1 MQTLHFMLTSNNS
14 DNIVQIKDDSTK
26 AHGLFYSGLCQELRT
41 GGMNEVMLVRDRE
54 VRNFLYFKVNSLI
67 IYREQ

>member
-14 DNIVQIKDDSTK
+14 DNIVQIKYDSTK
-26 AHGLFYSGLCQELRT
+26 AHGLLYSGLCQKLGT
-41 GGMNEVMLVRDRE
+41 GGVNEVMLVRDRE

-67 IYREQ
+67 IYRE